1 MRFSAPQKS
10 FKRPESF
17 DALIAD
23 DPFDLLKDVGEK
35 RASMTVSEKV
45 QSQFAEIAE
54 FVKQNQRLP
63 ADDSDDFDEE
73 LLAIKFKELA
83 KQSPEGV
90 AYCESL
96 IEGHKVKQVQVV
108 RRHLTY
114 EEELS
119 QKVDDMQT
127 HLYESIDDVLS
138 DDPLGLLADVKGKPA
153 EHESWRENT
162 TRNISASMDQATAKA
177 KTCEE
182 FYRYEHFFT
191 EINELLKEGHLRAID
206 VLGDTGSIEVGDIFI
221 IKGVMSI
228 IASMDEHNVFKDA
241 NGRRQQ
247 RVRQIMDNG
256 KESNPFN
263 MSIRAGFYKSELQC
277 KRIINTDSQGYE
289 YLRGLNKDLRDLN
302 KGSGNSVLS
311 GYIYILATQSKD
323 PIIKN
328 FLKESELVKIGY
340 TTTDVATRIAN
351 AENEPTYLCAPVK
364 VLKTFS
370 CYNFD
375 ARNLED
381 VLHTILAS
389 HRLNVELKDH
399 TGKKYHPREWF
410 TVNVNTASQIIE
422 HIFAQDI
429 NDYYIDEIQGKLRRK
444 QSKNDKA

>member
-10 FKRPESF
+10 YKRPESF
-17 DALIAD
+17 EALVAD
-23 DPFDLLKDVGEK
+23 DPFGLLSDVGEK
-35 RASMTVSEKV
+35 RASMTASEKI
-45 QSQFAEIAE
+45 QAQFAEIAE
-54 FVKQNQRLP
+54 FVKKNQHLP
-63 ADDSDDFDEE
+63 SEDSDDFEE
-73 LLAIKFKELA
+73 EILAIKFKGLA

-96 IEGHKVKQVQVV
+96 IEGHEVKQVQVV

-119 QKVDDMQT
+119 QKVDDMQS
-127 HLYESIDDVLS
+127 HLYESIDDVLN

-153 EHESWRENT
+153 EHEKWREET
-162 TRNISASMDQATAKA
+162 TRNKQASADQVTARA
-177 KTCEE
+177 QVCED
-182 FYRYEHFFT
+182 FYRYEHFFS
-191 EINELLKEGHLRAID
+191 EINGLIKEGHLRAID
-206 VLGDTGSIEVGDIFI
+206 VVGDNALIDVGDVFV

-228 IASMDEHNVFKDA
+228 IASIEDDKVFR
-241 NGRRQQ
+241 NNNRYLQT

-256 KESNPFN
+256 KESHPYNN
-263 MSIRAGFYKSELQC
+263 SIRSTFYKSELQC
-277 KRIINTDSQGYE
+277 KRIIEVDNQGLE
-289 YLRGLNKDLRDLN
+289 YLDSLKADLSDLN
-302 KGSGNSVLS
+302 RGSGNSVLS

-323 PIIKN
+323 PIIRN

-389 HRLNVELKDH
+389 HRLNVELKDK

-422 HIFAQDI
+422 HIFANDI
-429 NDYYIDEIQGKLRRK
+429 NEYYIDEIQGKLRRK
-444 QSKNDKA
+444 QSNH